1 MIFLLSLHQLEN
13 NELKMP
19 KFYDKVNVL
28 RKPEWLKIRLQ
39 SNEESAEVERIVK
52 EHSLHTI
59 CSSGLCPNKA
69 ECWRRRTA
77 TFMILG
83 EVCTRGC
90 KFCATQTGK
99 PLAPDHSEPEKVA
112 ESVRLMGLRHVV
124 VTSVTRDDLPDGGA
138 AHWARVVEAI
148 RKENPDATIELL
160 IPDLDA
166 RADLIE
172 IVAASAP
179 DIIGHNIETVERLT
193 PLVRSRAKYRTS
205 MRTLEIISKTGI
217 VSKSGLM
224 VGLGESDDEVIQ
236 TLGDLRDVGTEIVTL
251 GQYLR
256 PSLEHYPV
264 AAYITPEKFEWYRLQ
279 ALDMG
284 FSYCASAP
292 LVRSSY
298 LADAALESVKE
309 KTCCK

>member
-1 MIFLLSLHQLEN
+1 
-13 NELKMP
+13 MP

-28 RKPEWLKIRLQ
+28 KKPEWLKIRLQ
-39 SNEESAEVERIVK
+39 SNEGSAEVERIVR
-52 EHSLHTI
+52 EHNLHTI

-83 EVCTRGC
+83 DICTRGC
-90 KFCATQTGK
+90 RFCATKTGI
-99 PLAPDHSEPEKVA
+99 PLAPDPDEPEKVA
-112 ESVRLMGLRHVV
+112 ESVRLMGLRHAV

-138 AHWARVVEAI
+138 QHWAAVVEAI
-148 RKENPDATIELL
+148 RRSNDDATIELL

-172 IVAASAP
+172 IVAASKP

-205 MRTLEIISKTGI
+205 LRTLEIISRSGAI
-217 VSKSGLM
+217 SKSGLM
-224 VGLGESDDEVIQ
+224 VGLGESDDEVLQ
-236 TLGDLRDVGTEIVTL
+236 TLRDLRNVGVEIVTL

-292 LVRSSY
+292 MVRSSY
-298 LADAALESVKE
+298 LADAALQSVKR
-309 KTCCK
+309 KATDR

>member
-1 MIFLLSLHQLEN
+1 MFFFISLHQLEN

-19 KFYDKVNVL
+19 KFEDKVNVL
-28 RKPEWLKIRLQ
+28 KKPEWLKIRLR
-39 SNEESAEVERIVK
+39 SNEGSAEVERIVK

-83 EVCTRGC
+83 DICTRGC
-90 KFCATQTGK
+90 KFCATKTGI
-99 PLAPDHSEPEKVA
+99 PLAPEPSEPQKVA

-138 AHWARVVEAI
+138 QHWAAVTDAI
-148 RKENPDATIELL
+148 RRENPDATIELL

-166 RADLIE
+166 RAELIE
-172 IVAASAP
+172 IVAASKP

-205 MRTLEIISKTGI
+205 LRTLEIISKSGMI
-217 VSKSGLM
+217 AKSGLM
-224 VGLGESDDEVIQ
+224 VGLGESDDEVLQ
-236 TLGDLRDVGTEIVTL
+236 TLRDLRDVGVEIVTL

-264 AAYITPEKFEWYRLQ
+264 AAYITPEKFDWYRLQ

-292 LVRSSY
+292 MVRSSY
-298 LADAALESVKE
+298 LADAALESIRCKAE
-309 KTCCK
+309 KA

>member
-1 MIFLLSLHQLEN
+1 
-13 NELKMP
+13 MP
-19 KFYDKVNVL
+19 KLHDKVNVL
-28 RKPEWLKIRLQ
+28 KKPEWLKIRLR
-39 SNEESAEVERIVK
+39 SNDGSAEVERIVK
-52 EHSLHTI
+52 QHSLHTI

-83 EVCTRGC
+83 DICTRGC
-90 KFCATQTGK
+90 KFCATKTGI
-99 PLAPDHSEPEKVA
+99 PLAPEPSESQKVA

-124 VTSVTRDDLPDGGA
+124 VTSVTRDYLPDGGA
-138 AHWARVVEAI
+138 QHWAEVTEAI
-148 RKENPDATIELL
+148 RRENPDATIELL

-172 IVAASAP
+172 IVAASKP

-205 MRTLEIISKTGI
+205 LRTLEIISERGM

-224 VGLGESDDEVIQ
+224 VGLGESDDEVLQ
-236 TLGDLRDVGTEIVTL
+236 TLRDLRDVGVEIVTL

-279 ALDMG
+279 ALEMG

-292 LVRSSY
+292 MVRSSY
-298 LADAALESVKE
+298 LADAALESIKHKPVKA
-309 KTCCK
+309 